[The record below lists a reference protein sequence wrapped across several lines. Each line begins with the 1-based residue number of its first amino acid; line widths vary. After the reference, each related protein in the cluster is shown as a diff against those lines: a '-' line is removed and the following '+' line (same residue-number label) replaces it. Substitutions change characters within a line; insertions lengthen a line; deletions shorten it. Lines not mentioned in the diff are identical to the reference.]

1 MPGRYRKFSKG
12 LWTLKTKGH
21 CCLKSC
27 TSAWKI
33 SALLLKTMSF
43 LLEGRRDCLHPIT
56 PSQRYAL
63 GILPNPK
70 VPDDVLQP
78 LDECKN
84 KMLFKMHSLTFSLTS
99 LTLQVCRLSLVFF
112 KVWKNTSPKTSLQW
126 CINKHNMSTS
136 SAGTAT
142 SDPVLASCTA
152 TLAMRISAS
161 AGASNMLNP
170 YYRKLSR
177 RKEISIVLFL
187 PFLRNFS
194 CGVLT
199 FFLRSTVTTWDSF
212 APQTWSLISFVLDP

>member
-1 MPGRYRKFSKG
+1 
-12 LWTLKTKGH
+12 
-21 CCLKSC
+21 
-27 TSAWKI
+27 
-33 SALLLKTMSF
+33 
-43 LLEGRRDCLHPIT
+43 
-56 PSQRYAL
+56 
-63 GILPNPK
+63 
-70 VPDDVLQP
+70 
-78 LDECKN
+78 
-84 KMLFKMHSLTFSLTS
+84 
-99 LTLQVCRLSLVFF
+99 
-112 KVWKNTSPKTSLQW
+112 
-126 CINKHNMSTS
+126 MSTS

-161 AGASNMLNP
+161 AGTSNMLNP